1 MAPGATQEITTM
13 DFAAVAHDLRTP
25 LHVMLVHLRLLT
37 SEGVSAGGRTH
48 VAILESQ
55 VRRMMRL
62 LDSSA
67 APARDQISVSLVDIG
82 VTIRNIVSELEPV
95 FERRGIA
102 ITWTRSGPVPCVDGD
117 QDLLHRALLNVLM
130 NAADATPRSGAI
142 TIATRSESSIG
153 SPTATVRIDITDTGA
168 GIAPELM
175 PRVFDPGFTTKS
187 GSRPRGFGLGI
198 CQRILQMHDGRIDLS
213 SVPGR
218 GTTVSF
224 TLPIH
229 HELPHATLASAACTI

>member
-1 MAPGATQEITTM
+1 ME
-13 DFAAVAHDLRTP
+13 FADVAHDLRTP

-37 SEGVSAGGRTH
+37 SEGLSGTGRAH

-62 LDSSA
+62 LDSGTR
-67 APARDQISVSLVDIG
+67 PARDHISLSMVDIG
-82 VTIRNIVSELEPV
+82 VTIRNLVSELGPL

-102 ITWTRSGPVPCVDGD
+102 ITWTRSGPLPCVEAD
-117 QDLLHRALLNVLM
+117 QDLLHRALQNVLM

-142 TIATRSESSIG
+142 TIATRSDSSIG
-153 SPTATVRIDITDTGA
+153 SSTGTVHIDITDTGA
-168 GIAPELM
+168 GIAPELLT
-175 PRVFDPGFTTKS
+175 RIFDPGFTTKP
-187 GSRPRGFGLGI
+187 GNRPRGFGLGI
-198 CQRILQMHDGRIDLS
+198 CRRILEMHDGQIDLS

-229 HELPHATLASAACTI
+229 HDLPHGTLAACTI

>member
-1 MAPGATQEITTM
+1 M

-37 SEGVSAGGRTH
+37 AEGVSTAGRTH

-62 LDSSA
+62 LDSGASSTHD
-67 APARDQISVSLVDIG
+67 PISLSLVDIG
-82 VTIRNIVSELEPV
+82 VAIRNIVSELEPV
-95 FERRGIA
+95 FERQGIA
-102 ITWTRSGPVPCVDGD
+102 ITWTRSGPLPCIEGD

-130 NAADATPRSGAI
+130 NAADATPRAGAI
-142 TIATRSESSIG
+142 TIATRSDASSG
-153 SPTATVRIDITDTGA
+153 SSTGTVHIDITDTGA
-168 GIAPELM
+168 GIAPDVM
-175 PRVFDPGFTTKS
+175 SRIFDPGFTTKPS
-187 GSRPRGFGLGI
+187 TRARGFGLGI
-198 CQRILQMHDGRIDLS
+198 CRRILQMHDGRIDLS
-213 SVPGR
+213 SVPGH

-229 HELPHATLASAACTI
+229 HELPHGAMAALAV